1 MDSFGFDFAGG
12 DLLDLGS
19 LGSWTNSA
27 PIGNSP
33 NGGGGALPF
42 SVGTPTGVQSLG
54 DDPFASMPS
63 GGDND
68 FSFGD
73 SPKPSP
79 QSHKPADNAPPP
91 TSSDMGSS
99 YFGSE
104 LEPSAASS
112 ATPATTSSTSTT
124 DADKKKNED
133 VKPKPEA
140 GAPASASA
148 PGSGSSSNSTTTS
161 SAATSS
167 ASAPMKSDATSSS
180 TATSTAASS
189 ATTSAKPSPSS
200 ASTSQAQAA
209 SSSGAASSAGNAS
222 SSNAT
227 TSAPSTTS
235 SARPHIGN
243 QQQQQQQQQMQMQQ
257 QRQQQYANQM
267 MMNQQNGQPQQFAG
281 QSYQQQMHAGQMPA
295 GVSGAPPTSAAGQYM
310 GGQPGQ
316 AYRPPTSSYEEE
328 FARVKAMMMQHPDLI
343 PPPME
348 VLRISMSQSAA
359 NQQNMAMGANAYMQ
373 RGNPAM
379 ARGGAPG
386 SAAYGQ
392 YGTPNM
398 MMGGPQQNVQQAGMM
413 NAARMRAAQM
423 AQQQA
428 QHRAAA
434 GRTPSGSN
442 PGDTQTAWQSENDLP
457 LRRKMIGKI
466 VSLLQQR
473 KPDAPAEWIR
483 RLPDMARRLEDSLY
497 RTAKNRDEYGDFS
510 SLKTRLQHLAVTMGA
525 RAQHKAGGSDDLQ
538 GDGSSS
544 LNDDAMKNGGN
555 DPAHLVGT
563 KRTLSQS
570 QQQMAAA
577 ANAAAFKRT
586 KVGAAGQA
594 AGQLGAAPNQPH
606 PGNSTSGPQA
616 SQPSQTSMQKPVT
629 SRHSGDGGS
638 ERRRNG

>member
-19 LGSWTNSA
+19 LGSWTNST
-27 PIGNSP
+27 PMSNSP
-33 NGGGGALPF
+33 NGGSGGALPF

-54 DDPFASMPS
+54 DDPFATMPG

-79 QSHKPADNAPPP
+79 HTQSQKPGDNAVPTSAAVSAPTSSAPP
-91 TSSDMGSS
+91 TSSAGEMAAN

-104 LEPSAASS
+104 LEASS
-112 ATPATTSSTSTT
+112 APSSATTGTTSSAVTT
-124 DADKKKNED
+124 DASSSADDKAKMNAKNETD
-133 VKPKPEA
+133 SQTKKEA
-140 GAPASASA
+140 PTSTSQSASASNA
-148 PGSGSSSNSTTTS
+148 TSSTTT

-167 ASAPMKSDATSSS
+167 APHKSESSS
-180 TATSTAASS
+180 
-189 ATTSAKPSPSS
+189 
-200 ASTSQAQAA
+200 
-209 SSSGAASSAGNAS
+209 
-222 SSNAT
+222 
-227 TSAPSTTS
+227 
-235 SARPHIGN
+235 
-243 QQQQQQQQQMQMQQ
+243 
-257 QRQQQYANQM
+257 
-267 MMNQQNGQPQQFAG
+267 
-281 QSYQQQMHAGQMPA
+281 
-295 GVSGAPPTSAAGQYM
+295 
-310 GGQPGQ
+310 QPGQ
-316 AYRPPTSSYEEE
+316 VYRPPTSSYEEE

-359 NQQNMAMGANAYMQ
+359 NQQNMTMGANAYAQ

-379 ARGGAPG
+379 NRGGAPG
-386 SAAYGQ
+386 NAAYAQ
-392 YGTPNM
+392 YGNPNM
-398 MMGGPQQNVQQAGMM
+398 MMGNPQQNAQQAGMM
-413 NAARMRAAQM
+413 NAARLRAAQM

-428 QHRAAA
+428 QQRAAA

-442 PGDTQTAWQSENDLP
+442 DTQTAWQSENDLP

-497 RTAKNRDEYGDFS
+497 RTAKNRDDLGESSDFLNLDLSS
-510 SLKTRLQHLAVTMGA
+510 SLL
-525 RAQHKAGGSDDLQ
+525 GSDDLQ
-538 GDGSSS
+538 GDGSSNLS
-544 LNDDAMKNGGN
+544 GGDAMKNGSS
-555 DPAHLVGT
+555 DSAHLTGQ

-586 KVGAAGQA
+586 KVGGAAGQA
-594 AGQLGAAPNQPH
+594 GSQSGAAPNQQH
-606 PGNSTSGPQA
+606 PGAATSGPQA
-616 SQPSQTSMQKPVT
+616 SQPSQKPVT
-629 SRHSGDGGS
+629 SSSGS
-638 ERRRNG
+638 SKTPPMSTVNAK